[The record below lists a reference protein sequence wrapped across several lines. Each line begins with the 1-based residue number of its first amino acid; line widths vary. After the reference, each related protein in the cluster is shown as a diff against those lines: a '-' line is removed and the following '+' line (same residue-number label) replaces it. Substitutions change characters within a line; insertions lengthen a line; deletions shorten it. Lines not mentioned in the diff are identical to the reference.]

1 MPNITLADKT
11 IVGYTMPMKALALVL
26 LLAAPV
32 FAAEAGPDEATRVKI
47 AEYMLKTP
55 MNEADPTLVSG
66 FMKLDPESLPK
77 KLRDKVRGKQME
89 IDAVVKIHKGKKK
102 GPFRFPAACEIKRY
116 EGPEGIRIMNYI
128 IGNTEILP
136 EEEEYLELKGNCTEE
151 QLMCEF
157 SLNVVLMKRP
167 GKPPLKRYF
176 LMEQDPLMAWVAEK
190 RGGGAS
196 AGNQYFQEMKPSCQK
211 NASQ

>member
-1 MPNITLADKT
+1 MA
-11 IVGYTMPMKALALVL
+11 MKVLALILGIAVSAV
-26 LLAAPV
+26 AADSS
-32 FAAEAGPDEATRVKI
+32 GPDEATRIKI

-55 MNEADPTLVSG
+55 MSEADPSLVSG
-66 FMKLDPESLPK
+66 FMKLDPEALPK
-77 KLRDKVRGKQME
+77 KFRDKVRGKQME
-89 IDAVVKIHKGKKK
+89 IDAIVKIHNGKKK

-128 IGNTEILP
+128 IGNEEILQ
-136 EEEEYLELKGNCTEE
+136 EEEEYLELKGNCTED
-151 QLMCEF
+151 QLICEF

-176 LMEQDPLMAWVAEK
+176 MMQQDPLMAWVAEK

-196 AGNQYFQEMKPSCQK
+196 AGNQYFQSLKPSCQK
-211 NASQ
+211 SAGAP

>member
-1 MPNITLADKT
+1 MR
-11 IVGYTMPMKALALVL
+11 MKALALVL

-32 FAAEAGPDEATRVKI
+32 FAAETGPDEATRVKM

-55 MNEADPTLVSG
+55 MNEADPTLVAG

-77 KLRDKVRGKQME
+77 KMRDKVRGKQME

-102 GPFRFPAACEIKRY
+102 GPFRFPAACQPKVY
-116 EGPEGIRIMNYI
+116 EGAEGVRAMQMIHGNGEIEPDEKDYI
-128 IGNTEILP
+128 ERKT
-136 EEEEYLELKGNCTEE
+136 NCTEE

-157 SLNVVLMKRP
+157 SLNIVVIKRP
-167 GKPPLKRYF
+167 GKPPLQRFF
-176 LMEQDPLMAWVAEK
+176 LMEADPIMALVAEK

-211 NASQ
+211 PASQ